1 MHISLWYA
9 DQHKLVDHCISYKQY
24 RELGGFVSKPLAPGD
39 WTFRIRAESLGGRGN
54 WTPHMSFF
62 IEGAGKQQLV
72 NLFVTMRYDT
82 IRYDSVYL
90 TCSKT
95 LTDSQ
100 LSLPHRINKKIK
112 CETKNKMMSMIGVSI
127 NSVIP
132 VMYWWGLMKRGLFS
146 NHRKPS
152 RRQKGLYMI
161 GITEFMLTRAKVWK
175 LRVQTRSCLS
185 LADWWQVRA
194 CCCCMLQR
202 LPNSGCPR
210 CSFRV
215 KNFTPCE
222 IYASGGGLL
231 VGAHKCAA
239 LVLFYIVCMV
249 FWLICFSRQN
259 FKISNFF
266 VFSIFR

>member
-1 MHISLWYA
+1 M
-9 DQHKLVDHCISYKQY
+9 
-24 RELGGFVSKPLAPGD
+24 
-39 WTFRIRAESLGGRGN
+39 
-54 WTPHMSFF
+54 
-62 IEGAGKQQLV
+62 
-72 NLFVTMRYDT
+72 
-82 IRYDSVYL
+82 YL

-95 LTDSQ
+95 LTGSQ